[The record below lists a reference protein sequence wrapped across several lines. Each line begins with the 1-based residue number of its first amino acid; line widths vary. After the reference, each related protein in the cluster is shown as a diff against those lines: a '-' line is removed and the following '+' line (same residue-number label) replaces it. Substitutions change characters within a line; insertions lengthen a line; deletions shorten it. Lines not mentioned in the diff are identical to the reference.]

1 MVPSSNK
8 SEVAQL
14 LWRIEKNCEA
24 MQRIMQDSGFSA
36 SHRSINRRYQALG
49 KLEDRLAQHIGE
61 RAATDALYDTYN
73 RVMSQPSTHQSQ
85 S

>member
-1 MVPSSNK
+1 MLPSSNK

-24 MQRIMQDSGFSA
+24 MHRIMYDPCFSA

-49 KLEDRLAQHIGE
+49 KLEDRLAQHVGE
-61 RAATDALYDTYN
+61 RAATDVLYDIYN
-73 RVMSQPSTHQSQ
+73 NVMSQPPTPPSH
-85 S
+85 